1 MVLSTYHFR
10 ISQEMASNKLL
21 VNQQVDASTFVTG
34 YKVSDGSEQQGTN

>member
-21 VNQQVDASTFVTG
+21 VNQQVDASTFATG
-34 YKVSDGSEQQGTN
+34 YEVSDSSEQQGTT